1 MFTCYAPV
9 HPSGF
14 YNKIQEMR
22 IYQKDIN
29 SEKDF
34 YREITRQIQE
44 SKAEF
49 MYYPNLEDVLKD
61 DVGCMSRLFKLL
73 EQNRNYEEVILSA
86 CLNYISSENCPKDEV
101 APLREALKKYMYF
114 LLRIEK
120 FFEYIDWK
128 SYFYERLEEK
138 LSEITI

>member
-1 MFTCYAPV
+1 M
-9 HPSGF
+9 H
-14 YNKIQEMR
+14 
-22 IYQKDIN
+22 
-29 SEKDF
+29 
-34 YREITRQIQE
+34 
-44 SKAEF
+44 
-49 MYYPNLEDVLKD
+49 YPNLEDVLKD

>member
-1 MFTCYAPV
+1 
-9 HPSGF
+9 
-14 YNKIQEMR
+14 MR

-44 SKAEF
+44 SKTEF
-49 MYYPNLEDVLKD
+49 MHYPNLEDVLKD

-101 APLREALKKYMYF
+101 APLREALKKYM
-114 LLRIEK
+114 
-120 FFEYIDWK
+120 
-128 SYFYERLEEK
+128 
-138 LSEITI
+138 